1 MIQELRR
8 EHNLTML
15 LEIAQLPKATFYY
28 HLKKQD
34 QVDKY
39 AQVKAEITAIFHD
52 NKGRYGYR
60 RITDELH
67 KREIHVNHKTRICTT
82 RKDETENWPPP
93 GKTA

>member
-39 AQVKAEITAIFHD
+39 AQVIEYLEMNREAI
-52 NKGRYGYR
+52 
-60 RITDELH
+60 ES
-67 KREIHVNHKTRICTT
+67 
-82 RKDETENWPPP
+82 
-93 GKTA
+93 A